1 MMKHLVFAALGFVL
15 AGGTMA
21 QTVST
26 GAFSF
31 PTVNEG
37 SCMSVPM
44 IFTYNNK
51 PLLTL
56 RDGQDG
62 NGGVSARINVY
73 DENIELVKSFDVKDD
88 LKFYYTL
95 TYKVQQRDVRHVNK
109 TVRFK
114 EQQSGYRNISEWIA
128 EQNRYGNDVSKAL
141 SFTRQENG
149 DTLVTVDYDKV
160 EMMGGRTNANMYF
173 AYSTFGLQYPLRYWI
188 FEAKPYNDYGW
199 RYMYQYDAVY
209 NVEYSDWRDAGTKN
223 VDMSTSLSH
232 LYLCNVDLDGGGS
245 LAGNSYFDVSQT
257 LFNTDEDFEYLVPK
271 CALSANYPGASKGN
285 MDPED
290 VWFGNDHIVTEQTT
304 LASEKHHVVMT
315 GFQVVSSNGSVV
327 KDLDFAGGFEAALSG
342 SNYCAAVITIG
353 GNRYLTFNGWVN
365 GKESVIFFKIDNT
378 STAIKPLKIE
388 AATMTVKTDKGQG
401 GSSLRVS
408 FVDGNADGSDIVV
421 TSATGQT
428 LLKTTVP
435 AGEAQTRLS
444 LSVFPG
450 TYCVS
455 RLQNGRVC
463 ETKKVVLR

>member
-1 MMKHLVFAALGFVL
+1 MMKHLVFAALGFAL

-37 SCMSVPM
+37 SCMSVPK

-160 EMMGGRTNANMYF
+160 EMMGGRSNANMYF
-173 AYSTFGLQYPLRYWI
+173 AYSTFGLQYPLRYWRPSHI
-188 FEAKPYNDYGW
+188 C
-199 RYMYQYDAVY
+199 
-209 NVEYSDWRDAGTKN
+209 
-223 VDMSTSLSH
+223 ST
-232 LYLCNVDLDGGGS
+232 
-245 LAGNSYFDVSQT
+245 
-257 LFNTDEDFEYLVPK
+257 
-271 CALSANYPGASKGN
+271 ASR
-285 MDPED
+285 
-290 VWFGNDHIVTEQTT
+290 
-304 LASEKHHVVMT
+304 
-315 GFQVVSSNGSVV
+315 GSV
-327 KDLDFAGGFEAALSG
+327 D
-342 SNYCAAVITIG
+342 
-353 GNRYLTFNGWVN
+353 
-365 GKESVIFFKIDNT
+365 
-378 STAIKPLKIE
+378 
-388 AATMTVKTDKGQG
+388 
-401 GSSLRVS
+401 GSS
-408 FVDGNADGSDIVV
+408 
-421 TSATGQT
+421 
-428 LLKTTVP
+428 
-435 AGEAQTRLS
+435 
-444 LSVFPG
+444 
-450 TYCVS
+450 C
-455 RLQNGRVC
+455 
-463 ETKKVVLR
+463 

>member
-1 MMKHLVFAALGFVL
+1 
-15 AGGTMA
+15 MA

-37 SCMSVPM
+37 SCMSVPK

-160 EMMGGRTNANMYF
+160 EMVGGRI
-173 AYSTFGLQYPLRYWI
+173 SLIP
-188 FEAKPYNDYGW
+188 P
-199 RYMYQYDAVY
+199 
-209 NVEYSDWRDAGTKN
+209 SD
-223 VDMSTSLSH
+223 
-232 LYLCNVDLDGGGS
+232 CNIPCV
-245 LAGNSYFDVSQT
+245 
-257 LFNTDEDFEYLVPK
+257 
-271 CALSANYPGASKGN
+271 
-285 MDPED
+285 
-290 VWFGNDHIVTEQTT
+290 
-304 LASEKHHVVMT
+304 T
-315 GFQVVSSNGSVV
+315 GFLRRSPTMIM
-327 KDLDFAGGFEAALSG
+327 AGAICI
-342 SNYCAAVITIG
+342 NMMPYIM
-353 GNRYLTFNGWVN
+353 W
-365 GKESVIFFKIDNT
+365 NT
-378 STAIKPLKIE
+378 
-388 AATMTVKTDKGQG
+388 
-401 GSSLRVS
+401 
-408 FVDGNADGSDIVV
+408 
-421 TSATGQT
+421 ATGAMRERRMWT
-428 LLKTTVP
+428 SP
-435 AGEAQTRLS
+435 P
-444 LSVFPG
+444 VFLISICA
-450 TYCVS
+450 T
-455 RLQNGRVC
+455 
-463 ETKKVVLR
+463 